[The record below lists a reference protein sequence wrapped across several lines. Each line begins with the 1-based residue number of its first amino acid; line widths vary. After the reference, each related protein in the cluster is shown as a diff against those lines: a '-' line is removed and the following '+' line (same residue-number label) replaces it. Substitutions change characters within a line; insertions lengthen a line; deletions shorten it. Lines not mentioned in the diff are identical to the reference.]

1 MANPHRGTVD
11 IDIGGKPRTLK
22 IDLNALAEAEDRLGV
37 SGMNDILPLLD
48 RVSVRAV
55 RCLLWAAL
63 LHEEPDL
70 TEKEV
75 GSWSMNL
82 QEVVSLLVKALG
94 VAFTTVESPAKGAV
108 GNGAR
113 PAAKAGTGSKS

>member
-11 IDIGGKPRTLK
+11 IEIGGKPRTLK
-22 IDLNALAEAEDRLGV
+22 IDMNALAEVEDRLNI
-37 SGMNDILPLLD
+37 SGLNDILPLLD

-63 LHEEPDL
+63 IHEDPDL

-75 GSWSMNL
+75 GSWTMNI
-82 QEVVSLLVKALG
+82 QEVVSPLIKALG
-94 VAFTTVESPAKGAV
+94 VAFKTPDDPKAAE